1 MRHRSF
7 VSNMYRA
14 ARMANDISVLASG
27 DPHRIMRRA
36 KNKIIGRAMARA
48 GIWRMLYR

>member
-14 ARMANDISVLASG
+14 ARLANDVSVLASG
-27 DPHRIMRRA
+27 DPNRIARRA

-48 GIWRMLYR
+48 GLWRMLFG